1 MRKPYKNPN
10 SNARFASAG
19 FCAAKFKKRGVKFFA
34 PQNTG
39 FCAIKFGST
48 EYCGAEPRARDAAL
62 GSFKFR
68 DEKFNSAKFAT
79 YGTEFLGANF
89 HSAEFCKS
97 KFRAR
102 GVKFHK
108 TRLRR
113 AKIYAAKF
121 AAKGREFLRHETA
134 RSGRVKIAL
143 FGGSFD
149 PPHAGHDAAVKAILL
164 SLKPDLLVIM
174 PSFLNP
180 FKKSFSAPPQLR
192 LRWCRALWSDAPHV
206 EVSDYEISQNVPVPT
221 IQSVKFLLEKY
232 GASGKITSE
241 TAASTSETPTAV
253 TDRALSNG
261 ANIANKISAG
271 AYTPGSADEI
281 LPEKTDGTSIPANAK
296 NEALQGGMADQI
308 SIGSKS
314 EMDGISQSNAGSEDG
329 ASKIQNADKISNA
342 SEILN
347 AKNREIPSIM
357 ESESLDADEISG
369 ANKISSGDADDVCN
383 VSGSANETN
392 GMGRANNVSST
403 SKANDNANG
412 TNDTN
417 GAGQANNASDAS
429 DINDTNDAH
438 SAGNAVNCIGSASGT
453 DTISKLYIVVGA
465 DNLAELHKWRDFS
478 ELQKLAEFAV
488 LTRPGYEIPRQ
499 WASLRRIEI
508 TVDASSSGFRRDFKG
523 EIPPKIAAEVIKFY
537 KRKDMQDPKQR
548 AEKIAEILN
557 EKKAEDVQIID
568 MEGREYIAKFV
579 VIATMLTARH
589 AASLIEELKSVLKPL
604 GEEFLAIESGDEW
617 SVVDLGDIIVHL
629 ISETYRAKYNI
640 EDFLDKLKKE
650 QF

>member
-1 MRKPYKNPN
+1 M
-10 SNARFASAG
+10 
-19 FCAAKFKKRGVKFFA
+19 
-34 PQNTG
+34 
-39 FCAIKFGST
+39 
-48 EYCGAEPRARDAAL
+48 
-62 GSFKFR
+62 
-68 DEKFNSAKFAT
+68 
-79 YGTEFLGANF
+79 
-89 HSAEFCKS
+89 
-97 KFRAR
+97 
-102 GVKFHK
+102 
-108 TRLRR
+108 
-113 AKIYAAKF
+113 
-121 AAKGREFLRHETA
+121 
-134 RSGRVKIAL
+134 KIAL

-149 PPHAGHDAAVKAILL
+149 PPHAGHDAAVKAILS
-164 SLKPDLLVIM
+164 SLKPDLLIIM

-232 GASGKITSE
+232 GGNGKIATETTAAASETRSADKISSAASSRASGAVMSE
-241 TAASTSETPTAV
+241 V
-253 TDRALSNG
+253 SNSVG
-261 ANIANKISAG
+261 
-271 AYTPGSADEI
+271 DEI
-281 LPEKTDGTSIPANAK
+281 LS
-296 NEALQGGMADQI
+296 
-308 SIGSKS
+308 
-314 EMDGISQSNAGSEDG
+314 
-329 ASKIQNADKISNA
+329 ASKIPSAARNEISNA
-342 SEILN
+342 SEITITDEISDVVKIPGAARNEISN
-347 AKNREIPSIM
+347 AITGKFSSASEIPSGNANCM
-357 ESESLDADEISG
+357 ADASDANLVSSE
-369 ANKISSGDADDVCN
+369 NDADD
-383 VSGSANETN
+383 
-392 GMGRANNVSST
+392 
-403 SKANDNANG
+403 ANDV
-412 TNDTN
+412 
-417 GAGQANNASDAS
+417 NNASSA
-429 DINDTNDAH
+429 DI
-438 SAGNAVNCIGSASGT
+438 
-453 DTISKLYIVVGA
+453 ISKLYIVVGA

-478 ELQKLAEFAV
+478 ELQKLAEFVV

-508 TVDASSSGFRRDFKG
+508 AVDASSSGFRRDFKG
-523 EIPPKIAAEVIKFY
+523 EIPPKIAVEVIKFY

>member
-1 MRKPYKNPN
+1 MCEILQRK
-10 SNARFASAG
+10 
-19 FCAAKFKKRGVKFFA
+19 
-34 PQNTG
+34 
-39 FCAIKFGST
+39 
-48 EYCGAEPRARDAAL
+48 
-62 GSFKFR
+62 
-68 DEKFNSAKFAT
+68 
-79 YGTEFLGANF
+79 
-89 HSAEFCKS
+89 
-97 KFRAR
+97 
-102 GVKFHK
+102 
-108 TRLRR
+108 
-113 AKIYAAKF
+113 
-121 AAKGREFLRHETA
+121 TA

-149 PPHAGHDAAVKAILL
+149 PPHAGHDAAVKAILS
-164 SLKPDLLVIM
+164 SLKPDLLIIM

-192 LRWCRALWSDAPHV
+192 LRWCQALWSDAPGV
-206 EVSDYEISQNVPVPT
+206 EVSDYEISQNRPVPT

-232 GASGKITSE
+232 GGNDKITSE
-241 TAASTSETPTAV
+241 TAGGMGKTPTAV
-253 TDRALSNG
+253 TDRVLPNG

-281 LPEKTDGTSIPANAK
+281 LPEKTDGALSCDIGKILSSDACSADITGGASIPASAK

-308 SIGSKS
+308 SVGSK
-314 EMDGISQSNAGSEDG
+314 DGISQSNAGSEDG

-342 SEILN
+342 SEISN
-347 AKNREIPSIM
+347 AKNREIPSSIA
-357 ESESLDADEISG
+357 SESSDADEISG
-369 ANKISSGDADDVCN
+369 ANKIPSGSANDVCN

-392 GMGRANNVSST
+392 GMSRANNVSSA

-412 TNDTN
+412 ANDTN
-417 GAGQANNASDAS
+417 GVGQANNASDAS

-438 SAGNAVNCIGSASGT
+438 SAGNAVNCIGSTGGT

-478 ELQKLAEFAV
+478 ELRKLAEFVV

-499 WASLRRIEI
+499 WTGLKRIEI
-508 TVDASSSGFRRDFKG
+508 AVDASSSGFRRDFKG

-548 AEKIAEILN
+548 AERIAEILN

-579 VIATMLTARH
+579 VIATTLTARH

>member
-1 MRKPYKNPN
+1 M
-10 SNARFASAG
+10 
-19 FCAAKFKKRGVKFFA
+19 
-34 PQNTG
+34 
-39 FCAIKFGST
+39 
-48 EYCGAEPRARDAAL
+48 
-62 GSFKFR
+62 
-68 DEKFNSAKFAT
+68 
-79 YGTEFLGANF
+79 
-89 HSAEFCKS
+89 
-97 KFRAR
+97 
-102 GVKFHK
+102 
-108 TRLRR
+108 
-113 AKIYAAKF
+113 
-121 AAKGREFLRHETA
+121 
-134 RSGRVKIAL
+134 KIAL

-149 PPHAGHDAAVKAILL
+149 PPHAGHDAAVKAIL
-164 SLKPDLLVIM
+164 SGLKPDLLVIM

-206 EVSDYEISQNVPVPT
+206 EVSDYEILQNVPVPT

-232 GASGKITSE
+232 GKIAAE
-241 TAASTSETPTAV
+241 AAASTSETPTAV
-253 TDRALSNG
+253 TDRALPNG

-271 AYTPGSADEI
+271 AHISGSAGKI
-281 LPEKTDGTSIPANAK
+281 LPGKADRVLSYGIAKISSDDACTADITDGTSIPANAK
-296 NEALQGGMADQI
+296 NEALQGGIADQI

-347 AKNREIPSIM
+347 AKNREIPSSIA
-357 ESESLDADEISG
+357 SESSDADEISG
-369 ANKISSGDADDVCN
+369 ANKIPSGSANDVCN

-392 GMGRANNVSST
+392 GMGRANNVSSA

-412 TNDTN
+412 TNNMN
-417 GAGQANNASDAS
+417 GAGQANNASDASGIS

-438 SAGNAVNCIGSASGT
+438 SAGNAVNCIGSTGGA
-453 DTISKLYIVVGA
+453 DIVSKLYIVVGA
-465 DNLAELHKWRDFS
+465 DNLSELHKWRDFS
-478 ELQKLAEFAV
+478 ELQKLAEFVV

-499 WASLRRIEI
+499 WAALRRIEI
-508 TVDASSSGFRRDFKG
+508 AVDASSSGFRRDFKG

-548 AEKIAEILN
+548 AERIAEILN

-629 ISETYRAKYNI
+629 ISEAYRAKYNI

>member
-1 MRKPYKNPN
+1 M
-10 SNARFASAG
+10 
-19 FCAAKFKKRGVKFFA
+19 
-34 PQNTG
+34 
-39 FCAIKFGST
+39 
-48 EYCGAEPRARDAAL
+48 
-62 GSFKFR
+62 
-68 DEKFNSAKFAT
+68 
-79 YGTEFLGANF
+79 
-89 HSAEFCKS
+89 
-97 KFRAR
+97 
-102 GVKFHK
+102 
-108 TRLRR
+108 
-113 AKIYAAKF
+113 
-121 AAKGREFLRHETA
+121 
-134 RSGRVKIAL
+134 KIAL

-149 PPHAGHDAAVKAILL
+149 PPHAGHDAAVRAILS

-192 LRWCRALWSDAPHV
+192 LRWCRALWSDAPGV

-232 GASGKITSE
+232 GIHDKITAE
-241 TAASTSETPTAV
+241 TAATASET
-253 TDRALSNG
+253 R
-261 ANIANKISAG
+261 
-271 AYTPGSADEI
+271 SAD
-281 LPEKTDGTSIPANAK
+281 KIPSTASSRAPD
-296 NEALQGGMADQI
+296 AIM
-308 SIGSKS
+308 S
-314 EMDGISQSNAGSEDG
+314 E
-329 ASKIQNADKISNA
+329 ISNA
-342 SEILN
+342 SEN
-347 AKNREIPSIM
+347 TVTDEIPC
-357 ESESLDADEISG
+357 AVRNEISSAVRAPSVIG
-369 ANKISSGDADDVCN
+369 GEILSADKILGSIDGKISNTIADKIPSASEISSGNTNCMTDADDANC
-383 VSGSANETN
+383 VSSANSAGDT
-392 GMGRANNVSST
+392 GAV
-403 SKANDNANG
+403 NDA
-412 TNDTN
+412 DD
-417 GAGQANNASDAS
+417 ASDAS
-429 DINDTNDAH
+429 
-438 SAGNAVNCIGSASGT
+438 SADEASKANSASGT

-478 ELQKLAEFAV
+478 ELQKLAEFVV

-499 WASLRRIEI
+499 WADLRRIEI
-508 TVDASSSGFRRDFKG
+508 AVDASSSGFRRDFKG

-548 AEKIAEILN
+548 AERIAEILN

-629 ISETYRAKYNI
+629 ISEAYRAKYNI

>member
-1 MRKPYKNPN
+1 M
-10 SNARFASAG
+10 
-19 FCAAKFKKRGVKFFA
+19 
-34 PQNTG
+34 
-39 FCAIKFGST
+39 
-48 EYCGAEPRARDAAL
+48 
-62 GSFKFR
+62 
-68 DEKFNSAKFAT
+68 
-79 YGTEFLGANF
+79 
-89 HSAEFCKS
+89 
-97 KFRAR
+97 
-102 GVKFHK
+102 
-108 TRLRR
+108 
-113 AKIYAAKF
+113 
-121 AAKGREFLRHETA
+121 
-134 RSGRVKIAL
+134 KIAL

-149 PPHAGHDAAVKAILL
+149 PPHAGHAAAVKAILS

-192 LRWCRALWSDAPHV
+192 LRWCRALWSDAPGV
-206 EVSDYEISQNVPVPT
+206 EVSDYEISQNRSVPT

-241 TAASTSETPTAV
+241 TAASASETPTAV
-253 TDRALSNG
+253 TDRALPNG
-261 ANIANKISAG
+261 VNIANKISAG
-271 AYTPGSADEI
+271 AYTPGSAGEI
-281 LPEKTDGTSIPANAK
+281 LPEKTDGALSCDIGKILGGDACSADITGGASIPSNAK

-308 SIGSKS
+308 SVGSKS
-314 EMDGISQSNAGSEDG
+314 EMDGISQSKAGEISADGRNKAGSANDT
-329 ASKIQNADKISNA
+329 SKISNADKIPST
-342 SEILN
+342 SE
-347 AKNREIPSIM
+347 
-357 ESESLDADEISG
+357 
-369 ANKISSGDADDVCN
+369 ISSG
-383 VSGSANETN
+383 
-392 GMGRANNVSST
+392 
-403 SKANDNANG
+403 NANCMTDTG
-412 TNDTN
+412 DVNDTN
-417 GAGQANNASDAS
+417 GVGSTDGANCMNVVNDVHDANDVSSADEASKA
-429 DINDTNDAH
+429 N
-438 SAGNAVNCIGSASGT
+438 SASST
-453 DTISKLYIVVGA
+453 DTTPKLYIVVGA
-465 DNLAELHKWRDFS
+465 DNLSELHKWRDFS
-478 ELQKLAEFAV
+478 ELQKLVEFVV

-508 TVDASSSGFRRDFKG
+508 AVDASSSGFRRDFKG

-548 AEKIAEILN
+548 AERIAEILN

-629 ISETYRAKYNI
+629 ISEDYRAKYNI

>member
-1 MRKPYKNPN
+1 M
-10 SNARFASAG
+10 
-19 FCAAKFKKRGVKFFA
+19 
-34 PQNTG
+34 
-39 FCAIKFGST
+39 
-48 EYCGAEPRARDAAL
+48 
-62 GSFKFR
+62 
-68 DEKFNSAKFAT
+68 
-79 YGTEFLGANF
+79 
-89 HSAEFCKS
+89 
-97 KFRAR
+97 
-102 GVKFHK
+102 
-108 TRLRR
+108 
-113 AKIYAAKF
+113 
-121 AAKGREFLRHETA
+121 
-134 RSGRVKIAL
+134 KIAL

-149 PPHAGHDAAVKAILL
+149 PPHAGHAAAVKAILS

-192 LRWCRALWSDAPHV
+192 LRWCRALWSDAPGV
-206 EVSDYEISQNVPVPT
+206 EVSDYEISQNRSVPT

-241 TAASTSETPTAV
+241 TAASASETPTAV
-253 TDRALSNG
+253 TDRALPNG
-261 ANIANKISAG
+261 VNIANKISAG
-271 AYTPGSADEI
+271 AYTPGSAGEI
-281 LPEKTDGTSIPANAK
+281 LPEKTDGALSCDIGKILGGDACSADITGGASIPSNAK

-308 SIGSKS
+308 SVGSKS
-314 EMDGISQSNAGSEDG
+314 EMDGISQSKAGEISADGRNKAGSANDT
-329 ASKIQNADKISNA
+329 SKISNADKIPST
-342 SEILN
+342 SE
-347 AKNREIPSIM
+347 
-357 ESESLDADEISG
+357 
-369 ANKISSGDADDVCN
+369 ISSG
-383 VSGSANETN
+383 
-392 GMGRANNVSST
+392 
-403 SKANDNANG
+403 NANCMTDTG
-412 TNDTN
+412 DVNDTN
-417 GAGQANNASDAS
+417 GVGSTDGANCMNVVNDVHDANDVSSADEASKA
-429 DINDTNDAH
+429 N
-438 SAGNAVNCIGSASGT
+438 SASST
-453 DTISKLYIVVGA
+453 DTTPKLYIVVGA
-465 DNLAELHKWRDFS
+465 DNLSELHKWRDFS
-478 ELQKLAEFAV
+478 ELQKLVEFVV

-508 TVDASSSGFRRDFKG
+508 DVDASSSGFRRDFKG

-548 AEKIAEILN
+548 AERIAEILN

-579 VIATMLTARH
+579 VIATMLTSRH

>member
-1 MRKPYKNPN
+1 M
-10 SNARFASAG
+10 
-19 FCAAKFKKRGVKFFA
+19 
-34 PQNTG
+34 
-39 FCAIKFGST
+39 
-48 EYCGAEPRARDAAL
+48 
-62 GSFKFR
+62 
-68 DEKFNSAKFAT
+68 
-79 YGTEFLGANF
+79 
-89 HSAEFCKS
+89 
-97 KFRAR
+97 
-102 GVKFHK
+102 
-108 TRLRR
+108 
-113 AKIYAAKF
+113 
-121 AAKGREFLRHETA
+121 
-134 RSGRVKIAL
+134 KIAL

-149 PPHAGHDAAVKAILL
+149 PPHAGHDAAVKAIL
-164 SLKPDLLVIM
+164 SGLKPDLLIIM

-192 LRWCRALWSDAPHV
+192 LKWCRALWSGAPHV

-232 GASGKITSE
+232 GGNDKI
-241 TAASTSETPTAV
+241 AAEMAGRTGETPAAV
-253 TDRALSNG
+253 TNKALPNG
-261 ANIANKISAG
+261 ANIGNKISAG
-271 AYTPGSADEI
+271 VYTSGSADEI
-281 LPEKTDGTSIPANAK
+281 LPEKTDGTLSCGIAKISSDDACTADITDETSIPANAK

-357 ESESLDADEISG
+357 ASESLDADEISG
-369 ANKISSGDADDVCN
+369 TNKISSGDADDVCN

-417 GAGQANNASDAS
+417 GAGQANNASDVSSADEAS
-429 DINDTNDAH
+429 KAN
-438 SAGNAVNCIGSASGT
+438 SANHIDEAP
-453 DTISKLYIVVGA
+453 KLYIVVGA

-478 ELQKLAEFAV
+478 ELQKLAEFVV

-499 WASLRRIEI
+499 WTGLKRIEI
-508 TVDASSSGFRRDFKG
+508 TVDTSSSGFRRDFKG

-548 AEKIAEILN
+548 AERIAEILN

-629 ISETYRAKYNI
+629 ISEAYRAKYNI

>member
-1 MRKPYKNPN
+1 M
-10 SNARFASAG
+10 
-19 FCAAKFKKRGVKFFA
+19 
-34 PQNTG
+34 
-39 FCAIKFGST
+39 
-48 EYCGAEPRARDAAL
+48 
-62 GSFKFR
+62 
-68 DEKFNSAKFAT
+68 
-79 YGTEFLGANF
+79 
-89 HSAEFCKS
+89 
-97 KFRAR
+97 
-102 GVKFHK
+102 
-108 TRLRR
+108 
-113 AKIYAAKF
+113 
-121 AAKGREFLRHETA
+121 
-134 RSGRVKIAL
+134 KIAL

-149 PPHAGHDAAVKAILL
+149 PPHAGHDAAVKAILS

-221 IQSVKFLLEKY
+221 IQSVKFLLKKY

-253 TDRALSNG
+253 TDRALPNG
-261 ANIANKISAG
+261 VNIANKISAG
-271 AYTPGSADEI
+271 AYTSGSTDEI
-281 LPEKTDGTSIPANAK
+281 LPEKTDGALSCDIGKILSDDACSADSAGGTSIPANAK
-296 NEALQGGMADQI
+296 NEALQGGMAEQI
-308 SIGSKS
+308 SVGSKS
-314 EMDGISQSNAGSEDG
+314 EMNGISQSKVDSKDG

-342 SEILN
+342 SEISN

-357 ESESLDADEISG
+357 ASESLDADEISG
-369 ANKISSGDADDVCN
+369 ANKIPSGGASSADEAD
-383 VSGSANETN
+383 GS
-392 GMGRANNVSST
+392 
-403 SKANDNANG
+403 ANG
-412 TNDTN
+412 TNNTN
-417 GAGQANNASDAS
+417 GTDQANNEASNAS
-429 DINDTNDAH
+429 GMGGT
-438 SAGNAVNCIGSASGT
+438 IGSTNRTDSASNSDEANDKASSAETNNAGTASGI
-453 DTISKLYIVVGA
+453 DTVSRLYIVVGA
-465 DNLAELHKWRDFS
+465 DNLSELYKWRDFR
-478 ELQKLAEFAV
+478 ELQRLAEFVV

-499 WASLRRIEI
+499 WASLGRIEI
-508 TVDASSSGFRRDFKG
+508 AVDASSSGFRRDFKD

-548 AEKIAEILN
+548 AERIAEILN

-629 ISETYRAKYNI
+629 ISEAYRAKYNI

>member
-1 MRKPYKNPN
+1 M
-10 SNARFASAG
+10 
-19 FCAAKFKKRGVKFFA
+19 
-34 PQNTG
+34 
-39 FCAIKFGST
+39 
-48 EYCGAEPRARDAAL
+48 
-62 GSFKFR
+62 
-68 DEKFNSAKFAT
+68 
-79 YGTEFLGANF
+79 
-89 HSAEFCKS
+89 
-97 KFRAR
+97 
-102 GVKFHK
+102 
-108 TRLRR
+108 
-113 AKIYAAKF
+113 
-121 AAKGREFLRHETA
+121 
-134 RSGRVKIAL
+134 KIAL

-149 PPHAGHDAAVKAILL
+149 PPHAGHDAAVRAILS

-192 LRWCRALWSDAPHV
+192 LRWCRALWSDSPHV
-206 EVSDYEISQNVPVPT
+206 EVSDYEISQNRPVPT

-232 GASGKITSE
+232 GKIAAEMADGTGK
-241 TAASTSETPTAV
+241 TPATV
-253 TDRALSNG
+253 TNKALPNG

-271 AYTPGSADEI
+271 AYTLGDADKI
-281 LPEKTDGTSIPANAK
+281 LPEKTDGALSRDIGKILSGDACTADITDGTSIPANAK

-308 SIGSKS
+308 SVGSKR
-314 EMDGISQSNAGSEDG
+314 EMDGISQSKVGEISVGSRNKAGSAND
-329 ASKIQNADKISNA
+329 ASKILNTVADKIPSA
-342 SEILN
+342 SEISSGN
-347 AKNREIPSIM
+347 ANCMTDTGGADDASDVNDV
-357 ESESLDADEISG
+357 SNADE
-369 ANKISSGDADDVCN
+369 A
-383 VSGSANETN
+383 
-392 GMGRANNVSST
+392 
-403 SKANDNANG
+403 SKAND
-412 TNDTN
+412 
-417 GAGQANNASDAS
+417 
-429 DINDTNDAH
+429 
-438 SAGNAVNCIGSASGT
+438 ASGT
-453 DTISKLYIVVGA
+453 DTTPKLYIVVGA

-478 ELQKLAEFAV
+478 ELQKLAEFVV

-499 WASLRRIEI
+499 WADLRRIEI
-508 TVDASSSGFRRDFKG
+508 AVDASSSGFRRDFKD

-548 AEKIAEILN
+548 AERIAEILN

>member
-1 MRKPYKNPN
+1 M
-10 SNARFASAG
+10 
-19 FCAAKFKKRGVKFFA
+19 
-34 PQNTG
+34 
-39 FCAIKFGST
+39 
-48 EYCGAEPRARDAAL
+48 
-62 GSFKFR
+62 
-68 DEKFNSAKFAT
+68 
-79 YGTEFLGANF
+79 
-89 HSAEFCKS
+89 
-97 KFRAR
+97 
-102 GVKFHK
+102 
-108 TRLRR
+108 
-113 AKIYAAKF
+113 
-121 AAKGREFLRHETA
+121 
-134 RSGRVKIAL
+134 KIAL

-149 PPHAGHDAAVKAILL
+149 PPHAGHDAAVKAIL
-164 SLKPDLLVIM
+164 SALKPDLLVIM

-206 EVSDYEISQNVPVPT
+206 EVSDYEISQNRPVPT

-232 GASGKITSE
+232 GGNDKITSE
-241 TAASTSETPTAV
+241 TAGGMGKTPTAV
-253 TDRALSNG
+253 TDRILPNG

-281 LPEKTDGTSIPANAK
+281 LPEKTDGALSCDIGKILSGDACSVDSTGGTGIPANAK
-296 NEALQGGMADQI
+296 NEALQGRMADQVLV
-308 SIGSKS
+308 GSKS
-314 EMDGISQSNAGSEDG
+314 EMDGISQSKAGSEDG

-347 AKNREIPSIM
+347 AKNREIPSSIA
-357 ESESLDADEISG
+357 SESSDTDEISG
-369 ANKISSGDADDVCN
+369 VNKIPSGSANDVCN

-392 GMGRANNVSST
+392 GMGRANNVSSA

-412 TNDTN
+412 ANDTN

-438 SAGNAVNCIGSASGT
+438 SAGNAVNCIGSTGGAYT
-453 DTISKLYIVVGA
+453 VSKFYIVVGA
-465 DNLAELHKWRDFS
+465 DNLAELHKWRDFG
-478 ELQKLAEFAV
+478 ELQKLAEFVV
-488 LTRPGYEIPRQ
+488 LTRPGYEVPRQ
-499 WASLRRIEI
+499 WAALRRIEI
-508 TVDASSSGFRRDFKG
+508 AVDASSSGFRRDFKG

-548 AEKIAEILN
+548 AERIAEILN

-568 MEGREYIAKFV
+568 MSEREYIAKFV